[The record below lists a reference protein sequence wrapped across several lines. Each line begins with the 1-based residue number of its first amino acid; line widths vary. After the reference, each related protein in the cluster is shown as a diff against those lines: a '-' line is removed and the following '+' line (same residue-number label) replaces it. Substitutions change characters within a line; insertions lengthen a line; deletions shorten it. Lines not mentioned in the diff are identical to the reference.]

1 MSDLSQRRVVIT
13 GLGILSP
20 VGLGVDDTWSSLL
33 AAKSG
38 IGEITLFD
46 ASEYP
51 VRIAGQV
58 WGFEPE
64 DYFSA
69 KEARKLDRY
78 EQLALVAAR
87 QAMEDAGLTRETLD
101 GDRTGVLIGTGL
113 GGLETLQSVADV
125 IRDKGPK
132 RVKPFTIPKIIGNL
146 AAGLVSIEYG
156 ARGPN
161 LASVSACATG
171 AHSIGD
177 AARLIAM
184 GDADTMIAGGAEATV
199 GPICLAGFASMKALS
214 TRNDEPEKASRP
226 FDLGRDGFVTAEGS
240 TVVVLELLENAQ
252 ARGAHLY
259 AEVAGYGQSADA
271 YHITSPDPEGR
282 GAGLAMRNAL
292 ADAGLGPED
301 IQYVNAHG
309 TSTPGGDIAETKA
322 LKAVFGERA
331 SDLWVS
337 STKSC
342 TGHLLGA
349 SGALEAAVLALA
361 IDRNEV
367 PPTANLETPDPECD
381 LDYVPGKS
389 RKREI
394 TAGLTNSFGFG
405 GTNVSLALTAA

>member
-1 MSDLSQRRVVIT
+1 MIT

-20 VGLGVDDTWSSLL
+20 VGIGIEETWSSLL
-33 AAKSG
+33 AGRSG

-58 WGFEPE
+58 WNFDPG
-64 DYFSA
+64 DYFTT

-78 EQLALVAAR
+78 EQFSVVAAR
-87 QAMEDAGLTRETLD
+87 LAVEDAGLSKETLD
-101 GDRTGVLIGTGL
+101 GDRTGVVIGTGL
-113 GGLETLQSVADV
+113 GGLETLQATADV
-125 IRDKGPK
+125 IRERGPR
-132 RVKPFTIPKIIGNL
+132 RVNPFTIPKIIANL

-171 AHSIGD
+171 AHSVGD

-184 GDADTMIAGGAEATV
+184 GDADAMIAGGAEATV
-199 GPICLAGFASMKALS
+199 GPICLASFAAMKALS

-226 FDLGRDGFVTAEGS
+226 FDLDRDGFVAAEGA
-240 TVVVLELLENAQ
+240 TVVMLERLEDAK
-252 ARGAHLY
+252 ARGAHVY

-271 YHITSPDPEGR
+271 HHITSPDPEGE
-282 GAGLAMRNAL
+282 GAQLAMRRAL
-292 ADAGLGPED
+292 EDAELDVAD

-322 LKAVFGERA
+322 LKAVFGEHA
-331 SDLWVS
+331 SSLWIS
-337 STKSC
+337 STKGC

-349 SGALEAAVLALA
+349 AGALEAAVLALA
-361 IDRNEV
+361 IDRDEV
-367 PPTANLETPDPECD
+367 PPTANYETPDPECD

-394 TAGLTNSFGFG
+394 RAGLSNSFGFG
-405 GTNVSLALTAA
+405 GTNVSLALRSA